1 MVSRTSAFTLVET
14 AIYMSL
20 LSLFSLLFFLTLPVR
35 GNENIETLNRLAER
49 EGVILNRLHQGIT
62 NTSRDLITG
71 WEGGQGILFASALTG
86 KESHLEFAPEGT
98 LSWQRWELFVHN
110 DKSLLYQD
118 YPFENDEPLQVAE
131 GLASRLGR
139 ESTLVR
145 GVTLFQVER
154 VENHWS
160 ITLEMETDGVTFRMS
175 TTATPRNSGF

>member
-1 MVSRTSAFTLVET
+1 MGNRDSGFTLVET

-35 GNENIETLNRLAER
+35 GNSNVETLNRLSER
-49 EGVILNRLHQGIT
+49 EGVILNRLHQGIA

-71 WEGGQGILFASALTG
+71 WDGSGVLFASALDG
-86 KESHLEFAPEGT
+86 KDGHLEIGSGGT
-98 LSWQRWELFVHN
+98 LKWQRWELFVHK

-145 GVTLFQVER
+145 GVTLFQIER
-154 VENHWS
+154 VENQWS
-160 ITLEMETDGVTFRMS
+160 ITLEMETDGVAFRMS
-175 TTATPRNSGF
+175 TTATPRNSGL